1 MVRQV
6 FYVNTVTNAAQK
18 EFPEESALPAG
29 WDIVVSSTGEE
40 YYMNMDTGQRSYE
53 LPMADVEDGGAL
65 TPFLMVA
72 DACSCTVLCVVLSL
86 TPSVLQGNLRR
97 HRSSASRSRSPHR
110 SRSLP
115 PPRRSSTRSSTT

>member
-1 MVRQV
+1 MVWQV

-65 TPFLMVA
+65 TPFL
-72 DACSCTVLCVVLSL
+72 SSL
-86 TPSVLQGNLRR
+86 TPLVLHFSLCRAEPEPVLQGNLRR

-110 SRSLP
+110 SRSHP

>member
-65 TPFLMVA
+65 TPFLM
-72 DACSCTVLCVVLSL
+72 SL
-86 TPSVLQGNLRR
+86 TPGLAPSFV
-97 HRSSASRSRSPHR
+97 PC
-110 SRSLP
+110 
-115 PPRRSSTRSSTT
+115 

>member
-1 MVRQV
+1 MARLRRRSRIGRCRRAGMLSALLAPTRCPPPAPFCPRALVPLTTVVWQV

-65 TPFLMVA
+65 TPFLF
-72 DACSCTVLCVVLSL
+72 LFL
-86 TPSVLQGNLRR
+86 
-97 HRSSASRSRSPHR
+97 
-110 SRSLP
+110 
-115 PPRRSSTRSSTT
+115 